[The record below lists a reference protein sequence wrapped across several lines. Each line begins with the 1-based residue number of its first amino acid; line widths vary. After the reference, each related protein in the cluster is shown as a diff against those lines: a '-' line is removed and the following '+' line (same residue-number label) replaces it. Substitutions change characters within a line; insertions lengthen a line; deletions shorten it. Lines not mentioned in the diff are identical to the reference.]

1 MTENEKPILQVNV
14 LKNRYVTDGNIWTV
28 DETIFNLDTKLFM
41 VINLKTRAILGSILH
56 QSVLN
61 EELIIELYQD
71 LFNQYNGDKPLAIHA
86 DMEPAF
92 SSDLVRKFLKREG
105 VELSS
110 TLGVKNQNQVSE
122 SINERIKALVTL
134 ELVKKDSKLLRNW
147 RKNIPSNLKSMSNIR
162 KSKNKEF
169 RKLLFISEYFQRKR
183 FEVIPAAIAE
193 YNKKDF
199 SAGISLAEA
208 EYYNTKIVPKTKKN
222 RQLVQSTDLF
232 GEKVKQENI
241 KSIQQVEKSLRNII
255 CSSAETDQKIAQI
268 AALLVQGQS
277 ETQDL
282 VKRGFAGIAIQN
294 SELFNQNEEL
304 KEQLADMQT
313 QFQLVLEQL
322 QEKIDQEHLIKQQ
335 QLKRK
340 NRKLQPIRQPITKE
354 IYEILISESE
364 VILHESRFRGARLR
378 LALVLLL
385 VTGIRISELL
395 PLKLYQIKTL
405 FVEHWIEI
413 DRAKRGPS
421 SHKAFLTKE
430 GANIVRKRLTDL
442 EIMSSYKT
450 DNCYIFTAEG
460 SDKPLDREAFNRVVN
475 QFIKK
480 CALKI
485 SGKPNLKSHSFRIGF
500 ITQLWR
506 DTNDIEFVRQ
516 AIGHAKINTTSEY
529 VENLSDEE
537 RKTKMEQIKAPKDL
551 IIKLNAVTY

>member
-1 MTENEKPILQVNV
+1 MTENEKIFLQVNI
-14 LKNRYVTDGNIWTV
+14 LKNRYLTDGNIWTI
-28 DETIFNLDTKLFM
+28 DETIFNIDTKLFM
-41 VINLKTRAILGSILH
+41 IINLKTRAILGYILH
-56 QSVLN
+56 QSILN
-61 EELIIELYQD
+61 EELIIELYQK
-71 LFNQYNGDKPLAIHA
+71 LFNQYNNPIVIHS

-92 SSDLVRKFLKREG
+92 SSTLVRNFLKKEG
-105 VELSS
+105 VEISS
-110 TLGVKNQNQVSE
+110 TTGAKNQNQVSE

-134 ELVKKDSKLLRNW
+134 ELVKKDSKSLRDW
-147 RKNIPSNLKSMSNIR
+147 RKNIPSDLKGMSNIR
-162 KSKNKEF
+162 KSKTKKF
-169 RKLLFISEYFQRKR
+169 RELLFVSAYFQQKR

-193 YNKKDF
+193 YNKKHF

-208 EYYNTKIVPKTKKN
+208 EYYNSKIVPKTKEN
-222 RQLVQSTDLF
+222 FQLVQSNDLL
-232 GEKVKQENI
+232 GEKIKKENI
-241 KSIQQVEKSLRNII
+241 KSIQNVEKNLRNII
-255 CSSAETDQKIAQI
+255 CSTSETDQKITQI
-268 AALLVQGQS
+268 AGLLVQGQS
-277 ETQDL
+277 QTQEL

-294 SELFNQNEEL
+294 AELFNQNEEL
-304 KEQLADMQT
+304 KQQLADMQT
-313 QFQLVLEQL
+313 KFDLVFDQL
-322 QEKIDQEHLIKQQ
+322 QEKIDQEHLIKK
-335 QLKRK
+335 KRLERK
-340 NRKLQPIRQPITKE
+340 SRKLQPIRQPVTKE

-364 VILHESRFRGARLR
+364 VILYESKFRGTRLR

-421 SHKAFLTKE
+421 NHKAFLTKE
-430 GANIVRKRLTDL
+430 GANIVRKRLSDL

-450 DNCYIFTAEG
+450 DNCYIFTAQG
-460 SDKPLDREAFNRVVN
+460 SNKPLDREAFNRIIN

-485 SGKPNLKSHSFRIGF
+485 PGKPNLKSHSFRIGF

-537 RKTKMEQIKAPKDL
+537 RRSKMEQVKSPKDL
-551 IIKLNAVTY
+551 VRSLKNFDNC